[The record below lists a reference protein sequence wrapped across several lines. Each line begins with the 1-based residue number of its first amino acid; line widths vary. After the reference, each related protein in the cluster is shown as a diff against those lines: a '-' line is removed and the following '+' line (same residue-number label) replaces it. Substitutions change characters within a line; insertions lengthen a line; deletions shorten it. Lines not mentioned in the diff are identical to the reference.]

1 MRRRNIVLLQLG
13 ILLFATLLSGCAVQP
28 ADGLYALPRQSDEYY
43 QLQSAIDGV
52 MGHYSVYAG
61 PLTGSNQQ
69 AVQLADL
76 DGDGTEEALAFVRTT
91 GEKPLKVYIF
101 DETQE
106 GTYENI
112 AVIEGDGSAF
122 DAVDY
127 VQLDDQPGLEILLG
141 RRLSDQILRSLSVY
155 SYQNGDMIQRLT
167 ANYTEYTVTDLDNDD
182 CREVFVLR
190 TEGETGGTAELYHFR
205 QGRIIREREAELS
218 QGAKQ
223 VRRILSGFVSP
234 GVPAVFVASS
244 FGDTSIVT
252 DIFTFR
258 NSQFSNVATD
268 AQSGLSAQTVR
279 YYNVYASD
287 IDSDGLIELP
297 APVAL
302 PSANAQ
308 EQTHWVIEWYNL
320 QQNGE
325 KLVKVT
331 TYHDYQGG
339 WYLEIPKNWTGQ
351 LSVSE
356 NTETFGLPAV
366 VFSRWNGREKA
377 PQVIFSLYT
386 LTGEDRMAQIQDKG
400 LLLLAEKGET
410 AYAARLGSCGW
421 AKTLSQGKLRT
432 MFHFIQVDW
441 NSGER

>member
-1 MRRRNIVLLQLG
+1 MRRRNIVILQLG
-13 ILLFATLLSGCAVQP
+13 VLLSATLFSGCAGQP

-52 MGHYSVYAG
+52 MGHDSAYAG
-61 PLTGSNQQ
+61 PLIGSNQQ

-76 DGDGTEEALAFVRTT
+76 DGDGSEEALAFVRTT

-106 GTYENI
+106 GTYENT

-127 VQLDDQPGLEILLG
+127 AQLDDKPGLEVLVG
-141 RRLSDQILRSLSVY
+141 RRLSDQILRSLSAY
-155 SYQNGDMIQRLT
+155 SYENGDMTQRLT

-182 CREVFVLR
+182 CRDVFVLR
-190 TEGETGGTAELYHFR
+190 ADGETGGTAELYRCR

-244 FGDTSIVT
+244 YGDASIVT
-252 DIFTFR
+252 DIFAFR
-258 NSQFSNVATD
+258 DSQFSNVATD

-297 APVAL
+297 TPVAL

-320 QQNGE
+320 QPNGE
-325 KLVKVT
+325 KLVKLT
-331 TYHDYQGG
+331 TYHDYQNG
-339 WYLEIPKNWTGQ
+339 WYLEIPENWTGQ

-356 NTETFGLPAV
+356 NAEDSGLPAV
-366 VFSRWNGREKA
+366 VFSRWNGRGKA
-377 PQVIFSLYT
+377 PEEVFTLYT
-386 LTGEDRMAQIQDKG
+386 LTGEDRIARIQDRG

-410 AYAARLGSCGW
+410 AYAARLGSCSW
-421 AKTLSQGKLRT
+421 AKTLSQEQLRT